1 MYLRSDPFTERGIF
15 LWIEYC
21 VPNEDPGVCRRWGHV
36 EVAKAYPMGE
46 ILEFPKP
53 NSARTRALARR
64 AENFRSELCENICID
79 LRGVK
84 LDTAPSEYTPPP
96 DDYA

>member
-1 MYLRSDPFTERGIF
+1 
-15 LWIEYC
+15 
-21 VPNEDPGVCRRWGHV
+21 
-36 EVAKAYPMGE
+36 MGE

-53 NSARTRALARR
+53 NPSRTRALARQ

-79 LRGVK
+79 LRAVK

-96 DDYA
+96 DDCA